1 MTTARGMPAR
11 RVPPGISPAP
21 YARHCGGLG
30 WCGTLIANGE
40 AFPESAVHGPSFP
53 AAAILPCRLQYLPA
67 SSRLHSGDAPG
78 LSVRFFAARRQC
90 ESRKRIARETR
101 YLHHFAHKKMRAPH
115 CDARSVTWM
124 SRFLGP
130 RCAFITSK
138 KMMKASRNYRAES
151 GGTGRCSG
159 PVYQESGRI
168 SRLSAPCSITCA
180 DQPVMRD
187 ATKIGVKSGISKPI
201 R

>member
-40 AFPESAVHGPSFP
+40 VFPESAVHGPSFP

-67 SSRLHSGDAPG
+67 SSCLVNKIRH
-78 LSVRFFAARRQC
+78 V
-90 ESRKRIARETR
+90 
-101 YLHHFAHKKMRAPH
+101 AHKKMRAPH